1 MDDVLLLD
9 TLRAQISTTQGAEG
23 APILLGP
30 SLGYHRVQGISPQL
44 GIYSTPGWRVSN
56 VDWCLSTDAGA
67 DNLSVYSH
75 KTNWSISLNVE

>member
-1 MDDVLLLD
+1 MDDLLLLD

-30 SLGYHRVQGISPQL
+30 SLGYHRVQGISPNWHL
-44 GIYSTPGWRVSN
+44 FTPGWRVSN
-56 VDWCLSTDAGA
+56 LDLCLSTDAGA